1 MVSLVRYF
9 PFLILGLLILSCS
22 DEERCIQID
31 SEYVLDLS
39 TEDIRIDQIREE
51 SFGRSEPVDFTLRN
65 LDENWFEENFLNEF
79 KERLFERIKIIDD
92 QTLDTYTDTSLEP
105 VSRPYAI
112 DSNFVTIALG
122 SLDRD
127 FEMSS
132 DCSYIEH
139 CFTALVISNRL
150 EFTDAETR
158 LKTLNCTTEP
168 SYLDFLPDD
177 FRFLDGRKYFGVLT
191 VSYKYILQ

>member
-1 MVSLVRYF
+1 MVGLVRYL
-9 PFLILGLLILSCS
+9 PFLIAGLFIISCS
-22 DEERCIQID
+22 DEERCLQND
-31 SEYVLDLS
+31 SEYVFDLV
-39 TEDIRIDQIREE
+39 TEDIRIDQIEEE
-51 SFGRSEPVDFTLRN
+51 SFGRSKPVDFILRN

-79 KERLFERIKIIDD
+79 RERLFERIKIIDD
-92 QTLDTYTDTSLEP
+92 QTLDTYTEISLEP

-112 DSNFVTIALG
+112 DSNFVSIAFG

-127 FEMSS
+127 FEISS

-139 CFTALVISNRL
+139 CFRAVVISNRL
-150 EFTDAETR
+150 EFTDAEIRGNTF
-158 LKTLNCTTEP
+158 NCINSP
-168 SYLDFLPDD
+168 SYLFPDD